1 MIPQDNDISLFD
13 FELKTQSSKTYRLSE
28 ENIGGI
34 CDNLDAVKQAIYLI
48 LSVERYK
55 YPIYSWN
62 YGVELEDL
70 YGQPLSFIIPE
81 LERRIKEALMQDD
94 RITNVDGF
102 SFDVNKSNVIV
113 KFTVH
118 SIYGSV
124 VGEKVVET

>member
-1 MIPQDNDISLFD
+1 MVPQDNDVSLFD
-13 FELKTQSSKTYRLSE
+13 FELKTQSSKTYCLNE
-28 ENIGGI
+28 ENIVGI
-34 CDNLDAVKQAIYLI
+34 CDKLDAVKQAIYLI
-48 LSVERYK
+48 LNTERYK

-62 YGVELEDL
+62 YGIELEDL

-102 SFDVNKSNVIV
+102 LFDVKKSNILV

-124 VGEKVVET
+124 TREKAVKT